1 MNSFIVPETISP
13 INNKKVLTVQYRE
26 VEFGTDESK
35 ITITLLDEMM
45 EQGLV
50 GMISSSMFKENI
62 AIIISETPDDDDF
75 SFACLGCGKE
85 GKAPRV
91 VIAKQLLDELKA
103 GELVANV
110 ILMHEIG
117 HYFNS
122 DIGDN
127 LDNNDDRRREL
138 VSKNKVCPKE
148 VKADAFAV
156 KYLGKDTVIDGLQ
169 ELQRRI
175 LIDFADYDEE
185 SVQITIKEINIRI
198 SRIEKTKE
206 EKE

>member
-1 MNSFIVPETISP
+1 MPETISP
-13 INNKKVLTVQYRE
+13 INNEKVLTVQYRE

-45 EQGLV
+45 EQGLA

-62 AIIISETPDDDDF
+62 AIMITETPDDDF

-91 VIAKQLLDELKA
+91 VMAKQLLDELKA

-117 HYFNS
+117 HYYNS
-122 DIGDN
+122 DIGNNEDN
-127 LDNNDDRRREL
+127 SDDRRREL

-148 VKADAFAV
+148 VEADAFAV
-156 KYLGKDTVIDGLQ
+156 RYLGKETVIAGLEMLKQ
-169 ELQRRI
+169 RI
-175 LIDFADYDEE
+175 LDVYREYDEE
-185 SVQITIKEINIRI
+185 SVETSTKEINLRI
-198 SRIEKTKE
+198 SKIMSCEV
-206 EKE
+206 

>member
-1 MNSFIVPETISP
+1 M
-13 INNKKVLTVQYRE
+13 QYRE

-156 KYLGKDTVIDGLQ
+156 HYLGKETVVAGL
-169 ELQRRI
+169 EMLKLRI
-175 LIDFADYDEE
+175 LDVYKDFDEE
-185 SVQITIKEINIRI
+185 SVELSAKEINLRI
-198 SRIEKTKE
+198 SKIMLCEV
-206 EKE
+206 